1 MPVKFYPK
9 IPLYYKSGLTIKE
22 LKMTNE
28 RPKLPGEEVEWPLDV
43 FYPSENVAEDGVSP
57 EPAASSDIVPESS
70 DDVSGEP
77 DPEPAA
83 EPDPEPVVVPEVA
96 PVAPTSPVAASD
108 AEDEE
113 PVDRETLRRMAGI
126 LRKQRH
132 NEITHQRAMEMLE
145 ADKELLEKFKNM
157 KTWH

>member
-1 MPVKFYPK
+1 
-9 IPLYYKSGLTIKE
+9 
-22 LKMTNE
+22 MTDE

-108 AEDEE
+108 PEDEE
-113 PVDRETLRRMAGI
+113 PVDREVLRRMADV
-126 LRKQRH
+126 LRRQRRK
-132 NEITHQRAMEMLE
+132 EITHQEAMELL
-145 ADKELLEKFKNM
+145 DKDPVLLQEFKNM